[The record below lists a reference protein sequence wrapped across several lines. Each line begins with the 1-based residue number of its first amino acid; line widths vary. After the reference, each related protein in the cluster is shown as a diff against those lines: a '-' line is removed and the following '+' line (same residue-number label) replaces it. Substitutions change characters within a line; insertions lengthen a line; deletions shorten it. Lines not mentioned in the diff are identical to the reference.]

1 MVLPD
6 EIADAAYDGDVDA
19 VRAFL
24 EQHPTRL
31 TPWQKY
37 CLLPPKEL
45 LRLRSLVARG
55 RARERRRLRSK
66 TPREIVNKLYDVSTK
81 LLAKPEMQTALKK
94 MGVVP
99 MPMEPKAI
107 DDLVVKEVAA
117 NMALL
122 KTEE

>member
-45 LRLRSLVARG
+45 LRLRSQIARG
-55 RARERRRLRSK
+55 KAGATRSTPPHLARLFARSL
-66 TPREIVNKLYDVSTK
+66 PHG
-81 LLAKPEMQTALKK
+81 AC
-94 MGVVP
+94 
-99 MPMEPKAI
+99 
-107 DDLVVKEVAA
+107 
-117 NMALL
+117 
-122 KTEE
+122 